1 MFISKT
7 LLRAVSAGLF
17 IVSGVTMASQFTEIK
32 VDDLHLEQTGSLIV
46 FKDKQ
51 SRQPINGAYKVW
63 LKNGYIQS
71 NFEFGL
77 FEGDYKK
84 VENNRVRFLIQ
95 YCKSRPCGSYQSFYP
110 NGSIEKHKT
119 YNEQGQLHGLYKE
132 YSQENGRILRKS
144 QYQNGKKH
152 GAEVLYFKDGLESV
166 YAQSHYENGLKKG
179 QETIYYQAGG
189 VDVKQHYLN
198 GILNGLHIK
207 YSTEGDKTLEAN
219 YKDGKFHGEIKMF
232 LDGKL
237 WMLKQYQKGLLH
249 GKWIEYDLEQNGVT
263 KQIKYFA
270 NDKEIEE

>member
-1 MFISKT
+1 MHRIVLIATAFCLS
-7 LLRAVSAGLF
+7 VFSSGL
-17 IVSGVTMASQFTEIK
+17 IANQYQEIK
-32 VDDLHLEQTGSLIV
+32 VEELHLEQTGKLVV
-46 FKDKQ
+46 FKDKK
-51 SRQPINGAYKVW
+51 SRQPINGAYKV
-63 LKNGYIQS
+63 LLNDGYIQS

-77 FEGDYKK
+77 FDGDYKK

-119 YNEQGQLHGLYKE
+119 YNDEGQLHGLYKE
-132 YSQENGRILRKS
+132 YSKDNGRILRKS

-152 GAEVLYFKDGLESV
+152 GAEVVYFKDGLESV
-166 YAQSHYENGLKKG
+166 YAQSHYDNGLKKG

-198 GILNGLHIK
+198 GVLNGLHIK
-207 YSTEGDKTLEAN
+207 YSSEGDKTLEAN

-270 NDKEIEE
+270 NDKEVE